1 MIRVNVIGATSDNGS
16 VKTRRG
22 SRAAVPSDDGELEGW
37 ISGLTDGET
46 TARQL
51 RVRLDAAGERTD
63 HACGVCNADESYF
76 GPGGHLHGRRLSA

>member
-1 MIRVNVIGATSDNGS
+1 
-16 VKTRRG
+16 VKTRKG
-22 SRAAVPSDDGELEGW
+22 SRNDLPSDDGDFESW
-37 ISGLTDGET
+37 ISDLTDGET

-63 HACGVCNADESYF
+63 HDCAVCTADESYF